1 MISENSSGICVN
13 APKSKLNN
21 EICKSI
27 HDNLPKQSHTS
38 LFVGQPSSG
47 KSSLMEHMLSNKQCY
62 NRKYDS
68 VLLVAPAT
76 SMKCFENSVFKDHPD
91 EKKFSDLNRENL
103 TEIINMI
110 EETRDKDENTL
121 LILDDV
127 QSSLKDPYIEK
138 RLIQMFSNFRHLR
151 TTIWILAQN
160 LVLVPKQ
167 IRILAQN
174 YFLFQP
180 YHRQE
185 FEYIK
190 DEVLSWIPRKE
201 VMSILNYVYDKPHQF
216 LMVNKK
222 KKQLY
227 KNFNLL
233 NFKSVEKDDTIL

>member
-1 MISENSSGICVN
+1 MISENVSNIKVT

-27 HDNLPKQSHTS
+27 HDNLPKTSHTS

-47 KSSLMEHMLSNKQCY
+47 KSSLMEYMLSNKSCY
-62 NRKYDS
+62 NRKYDNII
-68 VLLVAPAT
+68 LVAPAT
-76 SMKCFENSVFKDHPD
+76 SMKCFDKSVFKEHPD
-91 EKKFSDLNRENL
+91 EKKFKELTKENL
-103 TEIINMI
+103 IEIIKMI
-110 EETRDKDENTL
+110 EESRDKEENTL

-127 QSSLKDPYIEK
+127 QANLKDPFVEK
-138 RLIQMFSNFRHLR
+138 KLIQMFSNFRHMR

-160 LVLVPKQ
+160 LILVPKQ

-180 YHRQE
+180 YHRTE

-201 VMSILNYVYDKPHQF
+201 VMSILNYIYDEPHNF

-233 NFKSVEKDDTIL
+233 NFKSVEKDDSII